1 MELCVQLIS
10 ANQMDKSY
18 ADLLKEIDLLK
29 KESDKKDTMIEKF
42 RKTVEEL
49 VSEVKRLNNELRKYK
64 N

>member
-1 MELCVQLIS
+1 
-10 ANQMDKSY
+10 MDKSY

-29 KESDKKDTMIEKF
+29 KGSNKKDTMIEKL

>member
-1 MELCVQLIS
+1 MELCVKLIS

-29 KESDKKDTMIEKF
+29 KESNKKDTMIEKL